1 MIQTLKNFLSV
12 IWYFVSSGHY
22 RQLKK
27 TTIFDPD
34 YYRESNADVAASG
47 VDPLVH
53 YISRGFAELRDPSLY
68 FDSNYYSTQ
77 VPEVKEKTLDPLFHF
92 IVKGWENGY
101 KPNLL
106 FDPLFYVQQYPDFE
120 FSRLNP
126 LEHCIQQAIQLSP
139 SPYFDP
145 SFYKHL
151 YKDVAASRENSLK
164 HFLSIGLQE
173 RRSPSLYFDI
183 PWYLDKTPVLMEA
196 KIDPISHYSRFGM
209 QEYKSPSPLFD
220 PQYYART
227 YRVEGVD
234 DLFSHYMQYGSPQD
248 NRPCSWFDPVF
259 YRQHYQD
266 GSSVEMSPL
275 AHYLSKGI
283 QDGLYPNRDVFE
295 LQDKP
300 VISLLVPVYNVS
312 PAHLNNCI
320 RSVLYQSYPH
330 WELCLVDDCS
340 TSKEVRPL
348 LEHWALHDS
357 RIKVILLE
365 KNLGISGA
373 TNAAAKLATGRY
385 LGFLDNDDEL
395 VNDCLFTVVQRI
407 NSEGAELYYSD
418 EDLIGEDGRQFNVFN
433 KPDFNKELLLSH
445 NYVTH
450 FVVTEKK
457 LFEQVGGFDREL
469 DGAQDFD
476 MFLKLSERA
485 ETIVHIKEILYH
497 WRASESSTSIN
508 HEEKQYANEA
518 GRKAVSN
525 ALHRRG
531 VSGSVSLTDWKFFYR
546 VQKNMA
552 ESPSVAII
560 IIYNEG
566 VEFQK
571 WFKELFSHT
580 DYSVTEWIVVV
591 QNDEHLLLLK
601 HLSQD
606 SCPEIRFLLSS
617 STGES
622 QASLYNEAVRESK
635 CRFCVF
641 LDANIQVQTSNWI
654 EEMLGYAMER
664 KTGIVGGRIL
674 PFQKQEYIET
684 LPDLGQSGDFYYAR
698 FVQQC
703 SRHMNGLQCVQNVLA
718 LSWDMAMVNREK
730 FLSIGGFSDEFPG
743 GLFSDSDLCLQLHGR
758 GNENVYI
765 PFALGQWLVPE
776 QELENLQDSSPS
788 KVRGQFQKKWYDLLH
803 SGDPFYNMGTLDK
816 NGLSRNEFL
825 TWYAGVKP
833 G

>member
-1 MIQTLKNFLSV
+1 MIQTLKNLLSV

-77 VPEVKEKTLDPLFHF
+77 VPEVKEKMLDPLFHF
-92 IVKGWENGY
+92 IVKGWEQGV

-106 FDPLFYVQQYPDFE
+106 FDPLFYVQQYPDFD

-126 LEHCIQQAIQLSP
+126 LEHCIQQENPLSP

-145 SFYKHL
+145 SFYKRL
-151 YKDVAASRENSLK
+151 YKDVSASRENSLK

-173 RRSPSLYFDI
+173 KRRPSLYFDI

-196 KIDPISHYSRFGM
+196 EIDPISHYFYFGM
-209 QEYKSPSPLFD
+209 QEHKSPSPLFD
-220 PQYYART
+220 PQYYAKT
-227 YRVEGVD
+227 YRIEGVD
-234 DLFSHYMQYGSPQD
+234 DLFSHYMQYGAPQD
-248 NRPCSWFDPVF
+248 NQPCSWFDPVF
-259 YRQHYQD
+259 YRRHYQD
-266 GSSVEMSPL
+266 GSNVEMSPL

-340 TSKEVRPL
+340 TSNEVRPL
-348 LEHWALHDS
+348 LEHWALQDS
-357 RIKVILLE
+357 RIKVSFLE
-365 KNLGISGA
+365 NNLGISGA

-395 VNDCLFTVVQRI
+395 VNDCLFTVVQKI

-476 MFLKLSERA
+476 MFLRLSERA

-518 GRKAVSN
+518 GRRAVAN
-525 ALHRRG
+525 ALLRRG
-531 VSGSVSLTDWKFFYR
+531 IGGQVTLTDWKFFYR
-546 VQKNMA
+546 IQKDLP
-552 ESPSVAII
+552 ETPSVSII
-560 IIYNEG
+560 VFYQVVG
-566 VEFQK
+566 GFK
-571 WFKELFSHT
+571 RWFSALLAST
-580 DYSVTEWIVVV
+580 DYSDTEFIIVVDNK
-591 QNDEHLLLLK
+591 QQLLLLQQ
-601 HLSQD
+601 LSDDFDQ
-606 SCPEIRFLLSS
+606 EIRLLLIPDEEGSA
-617 STGES
+617 TRYNRAVIES
-622 QASLYNEAVRESK
+622 RGHYT
-635 CRFCVF
+635 VF
-641 LDANIQVQTSNWI
+641 LNSCVQLQESDWV
-654 EEMLGYAMER
+654 EAMLEYAMD
-664 KTGIVGGRIL
+664 TNSGVVGGRIM
-674 PFQKQEYIET
+674 PFQENECIT
-684 LPDLGQSGDFYYAR
+684 TVPDLNQQGDFYYAK

-703 SRHMNGLQCVQNVLA
+703 SQHMNGLQCVQNVRA
-718 LSWDMAMVNREK
+718 LSWDLAMVQRDR
-730 FLSIGGFSDEFPG
+730 FLAFGGFPENYPG
-743 GLFSDSDLCLQLHGR
+743 NLFADSDLCFQMYKQGK
-758 GNENVYI
+758 ENVYT
-765 PFALGQWLVPE
+765 PLVLGQWLLPE
-776 QELENLQDSSPS
+776 EELQEAVESSS
-788 KVRGQFQKKWYDLLH
+788 GTAKSLFQERWYPVLL
-803 SGDPFYNMGTLDK
+803 SGDPFYNFGILDQ
-816 NGLSRNEFL
+816 NGIPRDLFL
-825 TWYAGVKP
+825 RWYAGEASQ
-833 G
+833 